1 MDQVHIGNLDR
12 SKSQDIKAL
21 FVIGVNDGL
30 LPSAFIESGII
41 LDDEKIIMKQSGI
54 ELYSDN
60 DTKVKEER
68 FSTYQAFTKPKEYL
82 FISYAMG
89 DKEGK
94 SLRPSTLIDRFKKV
108 LNIKVTSDL
117 LKTHQNSLK
126 LISRPES
133 TFKYLTENL
142 RENLDGAKIYDE
154 WLDVYDWYYN
164 NEEWQ
169 EKLRLIINGL
179 FHYNQEENI
188 SKSYAKNLYN
198 APFKSN
204 ISSLETF
211 VNCPFSYFIKKGLK
225 PQERKEYE
233 VNMPDIGTLFHDSIE
248 AFSKELTLENLSW
261 NDITREK
268 SDQVVEKVLNNMIE
282 SFQNGVMTSTHRYKY
297 LTNKL
302 ERVSKRALWVL
313 TEHLKQG
320 EFETLEN
327 ELFFGDHEEGIPP
340 IVIELPGGEKIT
352 LEGRIDRV
360 DVLRDG
366 DISYLKVIDYKSG
379 NKKFELS
386 DLYYGLQ
393 IQLVVYLDAVISNS
407 EQLTKTQ
414 AYPAGAFYFKIDD
427 PLINSNDDDKDSI
440 EQAIHKELKMDGLV
454 LKDIAVIEALD
465 RDLNKENLEC
475 GVKSNIIPVNINK
488 GGKFSANSSVF
499 EHDELNGL
507 ISHVRN
513 LIGEVATEILKGK
526 IKIEP
531 TKMNKRTSCEY
542 CELGSICQFD
552 TSFKDNDYRN
562 LKKLKDKEVLEK
574 VKSEQDEKEVEKCQ
588 NGQQHKVKQ

>member
-1 MDQVHIGNLDR
+1 
-12 SKSQDIKAL
+12 
-21 FVIGVNDGL
+21 
-30 LPSAFIESGII
+30 
-41 LDDEKIIMKQSGI
+41 
-54 ELYSDN
+54 
-60 DTKVKEER
+60 
-68 FSTYQAFTKPKEYL
+68 
-82 FISYAMG
+82 
-89 DKEGK
+89 
-94 SLRPSTLIDRFKKV
+94 
-108 LNIKVTSDL
+108 
-117 LKTHQNSLK
+117 
-126 LISRPES
+126 
-133 TFKYLTENL
+133 
-142 RENLDGAKIYDE
+142 
-154 WLDVYDWYYN
+154 
-164 NEEWQ
+164 
-169 EKLRLIINGL
+169 
-179 FHYNQEENI
+179 
-188 SKSYAKNLYN
+188 
-198 APFKSN
+198 
-204 ISSLETF
+204 
-211 VNCPFSYFIKKGLK
+211 
-225 PQERKEYE
+225 
-233 VNMPDIGTLFHDSIE
+233 MPDIGTLFHDSIE

-454 LKDIAVIEALD
+454 LKDIKVIEALD
-465 RDLNKENLEC
+465 RDLNKENLES